1 MNAMRAFLLST
12 LLLLSTAHAADKE
25 QVCQRW
31 AAFGVEL
38 QREKN
43 GGIIVNVEPKMEKF
57 KDMVWEFV
65 GTEDELRKLIMNDCM
80 GIRT

>member
-1 MNAMRAFLLST
+1 MSRFLLVA
-12 LLLLSTAHAADKE
+12 LLLLSTANAADKE

-43 GGIIVNVEPKMEKF
+43 SGIIVNVAPNLEAF
-57 KDMVWEFV
+57 KEMVWEFV
-65 GTEDELRKLIMNDCM
+65 GTENELRKFIMNDCM
-80 GIRT
+80 GTRT

>member
-1 MNAMRAFLLST
+1 MRILLL

-38 QREKN
+38 HREKN
-43 GGIIVNVEPKMEKF
+43 SGIIVNVEPKLEAF
-57 KDMVWEFV
+57 KEMVWEFV
-65 GTEDELRKLIMNDCM
+65 GTPEELRKFIMNDCM

>member
-1 MNAMRAFLLST
+1 MRVFLLVAIIFFAS
-12 LLLLSTAHAADKE
+12 AYAADKE

-43 GGIIVNVEPKMEKF
+43 SGIIVNVEPKLEAF
-57 KDMVWEFV
+57 KELVWEFV
-65 GTEDELRKLIMNDCM
+65 GTPEELRKFIMNDCM

>member
-1 MNAMRAFLLST
+1 MSRLLLAA
-12 LLLLSTAHAADKE
+12 LLLLPTAHAADKE

-43 GGIIVNVEPKMEKF
+43 SGIIVNVEPKLEAF

-65 GTEDELRKLIMNDCM
+65 GTEDELRKFIMNDCM